1 MRSKR
6 AIFKRVKD
14 SNQWSD
20 SDMCAAELGR
30 ASWHR
35 NGRGVMYSLVT
46 EGLIGVL
53 YACGTP
59 QKIYIKKQKK
69 ACLKRIKQ
77 AFNISYKNTT

>member
-14 SNQWSD
+14 RNQWSD

-59 QKIYIKKQKK
+59 QKIYIKKTKK
-69 ACLKRIKQ
+69 SLLETNQTGFKY
-77 AFNISYKNTT
+77 FL